1 MAFVENENGTDWI
14 VLFRSNTGNGSRVD
28 QSLPETSIDKWV
40 KGDTNV
46 NTTVGNTKGGM
57 LEEPDTSFWYEYC
70 NRGVM
75 IDPKV
80 VMDVT
85 GGAGVKIPGDGNNLL
100 DYTWNESGDFNPQ
113 PIESLDSEGNFY
125 PSQGATSSNEFLLD
139 SIFEDQRSTDFSVP
153 DSEGTGEYKY
163 QSIDYPI
170 IWRHVTRG
178 SRASSGQKIPTWA
191 ENIFYKRITPWG
203 NMDIKSLFLNDFTN
217 FGIDI
222 TDGTTRVGNVPDIDF
237 ELYGSYND
245 AIETDTRTSNK
256 SSAWWEAMSDAER
269 MIFRKPKNPKRWKI
283 YKQGVGF
290 GNTSPD
296 TNTKISS
303 KDVKVMQAIYDS
315 YGRTKSTE
323 FAGGD
328 PKAFPSLLGPT
339 FGNISDS
346 LFAGDQGT
354 NTDNTPLVKAED
366 NANSGIVEAALST
379 HEDGKGDDIERSS
392 DGVPLENAILSY
404 ENDFQFSTTYM
415 GEQGLQ
421 LSEFKFFVVARELGC
436 VTDFNST
443 RSEGVVFPETRYI
456 NKSNVPSHLKCTEKA
471 PICSG
476 YQAYSGDYMYDLS
489 TKFAAG
495 SGQIWGKCR
504 GLSGEE
510 VKELQKKAALESAA
524 QRMTDTQALKVA
536 PFQSIRDDIE
546 GGTGGSDA
554 GLARQ
559 MRRKRGLLVKKI
571 LNNFVTSGSPAGSS
585 STGIDNQDYWCF
597 LYDQDEYDRIFD
609 TPRPAAPGPGGQSGL
624 GPDEFLVHKVEHLR
638 TEYGNTIL
646 KREGMSIQVAFYPRE
661 NFEPAMAGSTSIVD
675 SIASDTTAA
684 DLTIGHWKLWDTELG
699 TKNYGFAK
707 LLIDKEI
714 DPQDKVPQDIKNN
727 YLLINGSLIDINYT
741 ENGDMKSFRVIRHR
755 NASTDPRV
763 HINQILRNPGSYY
776 PGEKY
781 GRNMFKMNDRIRP
794 AMGNRSPGAAA
805 GVSGVLG
812 TQGSGGVLQN
822 QIFAKSSFEN
832 LEKRYKERLDFL
844 KDQDATLHHQMK
856 QMKKKEDKLSKT
868 RYKKKLEMDELRK
881 NERNIT
887 IDHQADQKYVTYYN
901 IMTGITAI
909 SSAVI
914 LVSIFRGM

>member
-14 VLFRSNTGNGSRVD
+14 VLFRSNTGNGSTVD
-28 QSLPETSIDKWV
+28 PTLPETSLDKWV

-85 GGAGVKIPGDGNNLL
+85 AGKGVQIPGDGNNLL
-100 DYTWNESGDFNPQ
+100 DYTWGGSIGTDPQ
-113 PIESLDSEGNFY
+113 PIESLEANGNFY
-125 PSQGATSSNEFLLD
+125 PSQGATSSNSFILD

-153 DSEGTGEYKY
+153 DSDGTGEYKY

-170 IWRHVTRG
+170 IWRHVTTG
-178 SRASSGQKIPTWA
+178 SRTSGGLKIPTWA

-245 AIETDTRTSNK
+245 AIETDTRTSDK
-256 SSAWWEAMSDAER
+256 SSSWWEAMSDAER

-290 GNTSPD
+290 GTTSPEN
-296 TNTKISS
+296 NTKISS

-315 YGRTKSTE
+315 YGGRTKSTE

-346 LFAGDQGT
+346 LFPGDQGT
-354 NTDNTPLVKAED
+354 NNENTPLVKAED
-366 NANSGIVEAALST
+366 IANSGIVEAALST
-379 HEDGKGDDIERSS
+379 HEDGKGDDIERGS
-392 DGVPLENAILSY
+392 DGIPLENAILSY
-404 ENDFQFSTTYM
+404 ENDFQFSNTYM
-415 GEQGLQ
+415 NEQGLQ

-456 NKSNVPSHLKCTEKA
+456 NKSNVPSHLKCTDKA

-495 SGQIWGKCR
+495 AGQIWGKCR

-510 VKELQKKAALESAA
+510 VKELQKKASLESAA
-524 QRMTDTQALKVA
+524 KRMTDTQALKVR

-546 GGTGGSDA
+546 AGGSDA

-571 LNNFVTSGSPAGSS
+571 LNNFVTSASPAGSS
-585 STGIDNQDYWCF
+585 STGTDNQDYWCF
-597 LYDQDEYDRIFD
+597 LYDQDEYERIFD
-609 TPRPAAPGPGGQSGL
+609 TPRPAAPGPNGQSGL

-638 TEYGNTIL
+638 TEYGNTIF
-646 KREGMSIQVAFYPRE
+646 KREGMSIQVAFYPRK
-661 NFEPAMAGSTSIVD
+661 NFEPAMPGLTSIVD
-675 SIASDTTAA
+675 RIASDTTAA

-714 DPQDKVPQDIKNN
+714 DPQDNVPQDIKNN
-727 YLLINGSLIDINYT
+727 YLLLNGSLIPINYT

-755 NASTDPRV
+755 NASTDPSV
-763 HINQILRNPGSYY
+763 HINQILRNPGSYH

-822 QIFAKSSFEN
+822 QIFANSAFEN
-832 LEKRYKERLDFL
+832 LKKRYDERLGL
-844 KDQDATLHHQMK
+844 LQDQDTTLHYQMK

-887 IDHQADQKYVTYYN
+887 IEHQADEKYVTYYN